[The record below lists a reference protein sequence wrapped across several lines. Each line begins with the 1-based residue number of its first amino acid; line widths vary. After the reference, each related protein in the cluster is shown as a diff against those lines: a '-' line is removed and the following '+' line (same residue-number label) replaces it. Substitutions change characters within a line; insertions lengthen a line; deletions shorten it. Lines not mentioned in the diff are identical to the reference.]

1 MIFTDTG
8 SQIKKMRVSMER
20 QLLEQSLEK
29 LKCVVDNQVQRW
41 TKNGLLHREDG
52 PALIKRG
59 GENRI
64 EEFWFE
70 GCLVS
75 AAMLELNRTLTP
87 EIEEIVRM
95 RKVVSMS
102 NRRM

>member
-1 MIFTDTG
+1 MVEHARL
-8 SQIKKMRVSMER
+8 K
-20 QLLEQSLEK
+20 LSLSWSLGMKPE
-29 LKCVVDNQVQRW
+29 LKCVVDNTVKTW
-41 TKNGLLHREDG
+41 GKNGLLHREDG
-52 PALIKRG
+52 PAVING
-59 GENRI
+59 SGENRI
-64 EEFWFE
+64 EEYWFE

>member
-8 SQIKKMRVSMER
+8 SQIKEMRVSMER
-20 QLLEQSLEK
+20 QLLERRLEN

-52 PALIKRG
+52 PAVVRG
-59 GENRI
+59 SGKLKT

-70 GCLVS
+70 GCLVTE
-75 AAMLELNRTLTP
+75 AMLELHKTLTP
-87 EIEEIVRM
+87 AIEDLVRK

-102 NRRM
+102 SRGM

>member
-1 MIFTDTG
+1 M
-8 SQIKKMRVSMER
+8 
-20 QLLEQSLEK
+20 EQSLEK

-52 PALIKRG
+52 PALVKG
-59 GENRI
+59 SGENRI

-75 AAMLELNRTLTP
+75 AAMLELNKTLTP
-87 EIEEIVRM
+87 EIEEIVRA

-102 NRRM
+102 SRRM

>member
-20 QLLEQSLEK
+20 QLLEKILEK

-52 PALIKRG
+52 PALIKG
-59 GENRI
+59 SGENRI

-70 GCLVS
+70 GCLVT
-75 AAMLELNRTLTP
+75 AAMLELHKTLTP
-87 EIEEIVRM
+87 EIEELVRT
-95 RKVVSMS
+95 RKVVSIFS
-102 NRRM
+102 RRI

>member
-1 MIFTDTG
+1 MIFTDIG

-20 QLLEQSLEK
+20 QLLEEILEK

-52 PALIKRG
+52 PALIKG
-59 GENRI
+59 SGENRI

-70 GCLVS
+70 GCLVT
-75 AAMLELNRTLTP
+75 AAMLELHKTLTP
-87 EIEEIVRM
+87 EIEELVRT
-95 RKVVSMS
+95 RKVVSMFS
-102 NRRM
+102 RRI

>member
-52 PALIKRG
+52 PALIKGG

-75 AAMLELNRTLTP
+75 AAMLELNKTLTP

-102 NRRM
+102 NRRT